1 LTGEERTKPVLALQ
15 STMNFS
21 QTLQRVLE
29 FHLFEGASIIDP
41 TPGEKHS
48 WQYYLTESRRSSFFP
63 PMKFHIRFIKDNI
76 MDFALTQENVRK
88 FGTVDAIFFDPP
100 YIFGNAQGSDERKED
115 YGEYHYGFS
124 EVEEFIRKANEIL
137 PDCLK
142 EKGLL
147 LLKYT
152 DVFSLKER
160 KFYFCPPLW
169 SQALSKFKA
178 IDHYII
184 QHHHISPTAWQVKDR
199 PCGIVNYTYL
209 TVFRKGC
216 KE

>member
-1 LTGEERTKPVLALQ
+1 
-15 STMNFS
+15 
-21 QTLQRVLE
+21 
-29 FHLFEGASIIDP
+29 
-41 TPGEKHS
+41 
-48 WQYYLTESRRSSFFP
+48 
-63 PMKFHIRFIKDNI
+63 